1 MVEVYFHIEK
11 SLTANK
17 RHSAMMVLNYKL
29 LSSQCVVYWML
40 MIQNFL
46 TKVYCPNTKVLAFK
60 YTQKLLHFQM

>member
-40 MIQNFL
+40 MIQIS
-46 TKVYCPNTKVLAFK
+46 
-60 YTQKLLHFQM
+60 